1 MIDELALK
9 RAKWR
14 ADHRGTKEADMLV
27 GGFATRYLEG
37 MTADEFLWFDRLL
50 HEQDVDILAWA
61 FGQSDAPDGF
71 QGPMLERL
79 RALDY
84 IDLPRR

>member
-1 MIDELALK
+1 MIDELAMK

-27 GGFATRYLEG
+27 GGFAARYLDG
-37 MTADEFLWFDRLL
+37 MSADEFAWFDRLL

-61 FGQSDAPDGF
+61 FGKSEAPDSF
-71 QGPMLERL
+71 QGPMLKRL
-79 RALDY
+79 QSLDY
-84 IDLPRR
+84 IDLPNR